1 MTRVTDLSVLDRDKA
16 GGYGIQ
22 ALGGMLVEYVRG
34 DFLNVVGFPLNH
46 FCKQLGLIFNSPPE
60 SPAHKIK
67 RDSDKA
73 WTLVNSLSEGGANEE
88 VKMLENGRD
97 GSRTSMQEKNVMGP
111 ECATCSRQDVPHSII
126 SLLDGFKA
134 SKVIVISL
142 FHFKVMVYKKRKQF
156 WHYLH
161 TLMLCLKLFFFLLKT
176 KGEFLKNVCRF
187 FFSVQ
192 QYCMEACF
200 HHQIKNKKR

>member
-1 MTRVTDLSVLDRDKA
+1 MTRVTVLSVFDRDKA

-67 RDSDKA
+67 RDSDDA
-73 WTLVNSLSEGGANEE
+73 WTLVNSLSEGGANEA
-88 VKMLENGRD
+88 KLLENCKD
-97 GSRTSMQEKNVMGP
+97 GSKTSMQEQNVVSP
-111 ECATCSRQDVPHSII
+111 DCAKRCGQDVPHSII

-134 SKVIVISL
+134 SKVIVIRL
-142 FHFKVMVYKKRKQF
+142 FQFHVMVYKKKIIII

-161 TLMLCLKLFFFLLKT
+161 TLRLCLKFL
-176 KGEFLKNVCRF
+176 
-187 FFSVQ
+187 
-192 QYCMEACF
+192 Y
-200 HHQIKNKKR
+200 

>member
-1 MTRVTDLSVLDRDKA
+1 MLDRDKA

-60 SPAHKIK
+60 SPALKIK
-67 RDSDKA
+67 RDSDEA
-73 WTLVNSLSEGGANEE
+73 WTLVNSLSEGGTNVE
-88 VKMLENGRD
+88 VKLLENSKD
-97 GSRTSMQEKNVMGP
+97 GSRTSMQEQNVMGP
-111 ECATCSRQDVPHSII
+111 ESATCSRQDVPHSII

-134 SKVIVISL
+134 SKVIVIRL
-142 FHFKVMVYKKRKQF
+142 FQFKVMVFKKRKKF

-161 TLMLCLKLFFFLLKT
+161 TLTSCLKLLFF
-176 KGEFLKNVCRF
+176 C
-187 FFSVQ
+187 
-192 QYCMEACF
+192 
-200 HHQIKNKKR
+200 